1 VTPDFSTKFNLF
13 KMKKLLGALALITI
27 FAVAVFTLQSATT
40 EPSRGFNN
48 LHVLA
53 IPIDTLT
60 DAENDTLYFDKFL
73 DYPAEITLSLHNFE
87 LSGTATALYTVQ
99 QSATASST
107 VNWITTDTLS
117 SMTATGTAV
126 LNLTARPELSTD
138 NRLWGYRMRVIADG
152 TGTGVHRYNVN
163 MIARSLPK

>member
-1 VTPDFSTKFNLF
+1 
-13 KMKKLLGALALITI
+13 MKKLLGALALIT
-27 FAVAVFTLQSATT
+27 VLVGVGLVLQSATP

-53 IPIDTLT
+53 ITIDTLT
-60 DAENDTLYFDKFL
+60 DAENDTLYFDKYF
-73 DYPAEITLSLHNFE
+73 DYPAEVTVSLNNFE

-107 VNWITTDTLS
+107 VNWVTTDTLS
-117 SMTATGTAV
+117 TSTATGTAV
-126 LNLTARPELSTD
+126 INLTNRPELTAD
-138 NRLWGYRMRVIADG
+138 NRLWGYRMRIIADG

-163 MIARSLPK
+163 MIARRLER